1 MPSENNDP
9 YHGIPRILMFS
20 DIEGCQKHNAP
31 KPNLEVK
38 QSGFLCNPAFYAEIR
53 SRLEGDDKLHVA
65 FLGDYFD
72 QGMGVYDSITG
83 MYGLL
88 IDFPKQVH
96 VILGNRDVNKLR
108 FCFELA
114 KKDEVVGI
122 PNGQTRWGVWG
133 KFHDGLE
140 SKKNDEVTLVNH
152 ILFESMGAKID
163 MNTNDYNPAPNAKL
177 IGLHSFLPSS
187 LSDEKKQDSKLAL
200 EYLKV
205 SLGIKPR
212 DEVTTPGALDLL
224 GFFKKCKIAHVF
236 DGTLGKV
243 LLAHGGGFD
252 PEAFFDQAYVDSF
265 GVGVKDITPQNY
277 HSTLEQFR
285 RKLSGVEISP
295 IPINGGAR
303 VFNRKAANDYG
314 NNASN
319 KNMRDR
325 TNRGSLPNTPL
336 PVDANSES
344 TSGPSLAEIL
354 TARNLPADNSRQI
367 LETSIAVEESVNAYN
382 KLLKEVLDEVSRKE
396 FTWKFVLLQALGLK
410 PDVDSTNTN
419 NDARYKSLIQSCSQ
433 DGCKGP
439 NAALTS
445 DPNISKLAKILT
457 DSGIT
462 HVSYG
467 HKPICFPIPVI
478 YRRREIDGVTFISN
492 DTSNGNRKVD
502 EIGENTA
509 IGTMVIFDAN
519 KKLVQSKIEPV
530 ELKERE
536 AKVGDYSAMYDPL
549 TLQTTPY
556 YEQVSGVN
564 VLKYGDG
571 ALRFNTKANEYD
583 PLRYTTVPVANNTD
597 KTSTPG
603 GKRRSR
609 HRKHQKS
616 KRGSKRGGYKKTT
629 HRKHKHTN
637 RGRKARK

>member
-1 MPSENNDP
+1 MSSKDGDV

-53 SRLEGDDKLHVA
+53 RRLDADAKLHVA

-114 KKDEVVGI
+114 KKNEVVGI
-122 PNGQTRWGVWG
+122 PDGQTRWGLWS
-133 KFHDGLE
+133 KFHNGLE
-140 SKKNDEVTLVNH
+140 SKKNDEVALVNH
-152 ILFESMGAKID
+152 ILYESMGAKID
-163 MNTNDYNPAPNAKL
+163 MNTNDFNPAPDAKL

-187 LSDEKKQDSKLAL
+187 ITNENIKRSDEEKQLSDKKKQDSQLAL
-200 EYLKV
+200 KYLKV
-205 SLGIKPR
+205 SLGIEPR
-212 DEVTTPGALDLL
+212 DNDTQDALDLL

-252 PEAFFDQAYVDSF
+252 PEAFFDENYVKSF
-265 GVGVKDITPQNY
+265 GEVGEITPENY
-277 HSTLEQFR
+277 HSTLERFR
-285 RKLSGVEISP
+285 RKLSGEAQK
-295 IPINGGAR
+295 GGYKRALAMAYGKM
-303 VFNRKAANDYG
+303 VSAQNRAG
-314 NNASN
+314 I
-319 KNMRDR
+319 DR
-325 TNRGSLPNTPL
+325 TQ
-336 PVDANSES
+336 AM
-344 TSGPSLAEIL
+344 
-354 TARNLPADNSRQI
+354 
-367 LETSIAVEESVNAYN
+367 VEPSVNVYN
-382 KLLKEVLDEVSRKE
+382 KLLDDVLDEVSRKE

-410 PDVDSTNTN
+410 PDKE
-419 NDARYKSLIQSCSQ
+419 DARYKSLIQSCSQ
-433 DGCKGP
+433 DGCSGP
-439 NAALTS
+439 NIKLTNDGDS
-445 DPNISKLAKILT
+445 SKLAQILK

-478 YRRREIDGVTFISN
+478 YRREEVPGVTFISN
-492 DTSNGNRKVD
+492 DTSNGNRKVE
-502 EIGENTA
+502 EIGSNTA
-509 IGTMVIFDAN
+509 IGTSVTFNSDDTHETQVEVISLNGESSPALMYSDMFGPFSSSN
-519 KKLVQSKIEPV
+519 PPPV
-530 ELKERE
+530 YNESPGQRTTLKFNGKTLSFNNLFKPPAPE
-536 AKVGDYSAMYDPL
+536 AFGQLDYSD
-549 TLQTTPY
+549 TT
-556 YEQVSGVN
+556 
-564 VLKYGDG
+564 
-571 ALRFNTKANEYD
+571 
-583 PLRYTTVPVANNTD
+583 
-597 KTSTPG
+597 G